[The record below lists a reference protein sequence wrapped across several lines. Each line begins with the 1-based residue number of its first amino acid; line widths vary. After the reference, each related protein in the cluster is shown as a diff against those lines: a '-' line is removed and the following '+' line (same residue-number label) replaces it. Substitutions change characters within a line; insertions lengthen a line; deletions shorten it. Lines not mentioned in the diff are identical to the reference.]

1 MKFYIKTYG
10 CQMNVRDTQSV
21 AVLLERHGLTPA
33 ASEADAELIIVNSCS
48 VRGKA
53 EDKAIGK
60 LGILCA
66 TKRDR
71 PGRIIGVMGCMV
83 QRMGESLFKKVPAL
97 DFAVGTRRFS
107 RIPAVVDLIRSG
119 ETRVLDSGLEDEDF
133 EALSGHDEDSL
144 SAFVNVLFG
153 CDRRC
158 AYCIVPDVRGREWSR
173 PGERILDEVR
183 SLADNG
189 IKEVML
195 LGQSVM
201 MYGRRN
207 EVWAEGTVSQHG
219 FAEPF
224 SVLLEAV
231 CAVDGIERVRFTSS
245 HPSGCTPELAEAM
258 RSLPKLCAHIHL
270 PVQSGSD
277 RILKMMRRGYTSSD
291 YRQAVD
297 RLRAAVPGIAVTTDV
312 IVGFPSETEAEFEET
327 REFMQ
332 SIGFDN
338 SFIFKYS
345 PRPGTPA
352 ADWDDDVSDEEK
364 LRRNKVL
371 LEDQQERGTRI
382 NERLVGQIIEVL
394 AEGPSRRNKARWS
407 GRSSGNKI
415 VVFDHIEGCGVGDL
429 VEVKIDR
436 AMPQT
441 IYGKIVP

>member
-1 MKFYIKTYG
+1 MRFHIKTYG

-83 QRMGESLFKKVPAL
+83 QRMGESLFEKVPAL

-119 ETRVLDSGLEDEDF
+119 ETHVLDSGLEDEDF

-173 PGERILDEVR
+173 PGERVVDEVR
-183 SLADNG
+183 SLAANG

-207 EVWAEGTVSQHG
+207 EVWPEGTVSQYG
-219 FAEPF
+219 FVEPF
-224 SVLLEAV
+224 SILLEEV

-297 RLRAAVPGIAVTTDV
+297 RLRAAVPGLAVTTDV

-352 ADWDDDVSDEEK
+352 AGWDDDVSDEEK

-382 NERLVGQIIEVL
+382 NERLVGKIVEVL

-407 GRSSGNKI
+407 GRSGGNKI
-415 VVFDHIEGCGVGDL
+415 VVFDHIDGCCAGDL
-429 VEVKIDR
+429 VKVKIDR